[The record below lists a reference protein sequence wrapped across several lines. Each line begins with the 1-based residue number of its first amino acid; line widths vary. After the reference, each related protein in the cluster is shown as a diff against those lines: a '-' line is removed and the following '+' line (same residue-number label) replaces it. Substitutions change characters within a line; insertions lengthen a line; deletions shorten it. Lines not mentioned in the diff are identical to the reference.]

1 MQSIKDMLAESGMS
15 EGGKSESFKVKE
27 GTNKI
32 RICSDFIFHESTYK
46 GTKSK
51 KFVCWVID
59 RADGKV
65 KPYFAPYTIVKALS
79 KYQEDEEYAWEEF
92 PMTRDLIIDA
102 KDAGTKEVDYQC
114 HLSLK
119 ETPLTAVEQAD
130 LEEKGS
136 IVDLVEK
143 IKEKQDKET
152 PSDELPAIK
161 IDDEPNESVLDD
173 LNPLMD

>member
-15 EGGKSESFKVKE
+15 EGKSESFKVKE

-32 RICSDFIFHESTYK
+32 RVCSGLIFHESSYK

-59 RADGKV
+59 RADEKV
-65 KPYFAPYTIVKALS
+65 KPYFAPYTIVKTLA
-79 KYQEDEEYAWEEF
+79 KYQQDEEYAWEEF

-119 ETPLTAVEQAD
+119 ESPLTEVEKAD
-130 LEEKGS
+130 LKLKGS
-136 IVDLVEK
+136 IEDFVEK
-143 IKEKQDKET
+143 IKAKQDKVDEGT
-152 PSDELPAIK
+152 PEEEPPAEALTPF
-161 IDDEPNESVLDD
+161 DD
-173 LNPLMD
+173 

>member
-1 MQSIKDMLAESGMS
+1 MQSLRDMLAESGMS

-32 RICSDFIFHESTYK
+32 RICSDFIFHESIFK

-79 KYQEDEEYAWEEF
+79 KYQEDEDYHWVDA

-130 LEEKGS
+130 LEQKGS
-136 IVDLVEK
+136 IEAFIEK
-143 IKEKQDKET
+143 IKEKQEKENPT
-152 PSDELPAIK
+152 EPVIDA
-161 IDDEPNESVLDD
+161 DDEPNESVLDD

>member
-1 MQSIKDMLAESGMS
+1 MQSLKDMLAESGMS
-15 EGGKSESFKVKE
+15 DGGKSESFKIKE

-32 RICSDFIFHESTYK
+32 RVCSDFIFHESSFK
-46 GTKSK
+46 GTKNK

-119 ETPLTAVEQAD
+119 ESKLTDVELAD
-130 LEEKGS
+130 LEQKGS
-136 IVDLVEK
+136 IKDLIER
-143 IKEKQDKET
+143 IKEKQEKENPT
-152 PSDELPAIK
+152 EPVIDA
-161 IDDEPNESVLDD
+161 DDEPSDSDLDN

>member
-1 MQSIKDMLAESGMS
+1 MQSLRDMLAASGIT
-15 EGGKSESFKVKE
+15 EGKSESFKVKE

-32 RICSDFIFHESTYK
+32 RVCSELIFHESVYN
-46 GTKSK
+46 GTATK

-59 RADGKV
+59 RADKKV
-65 KPYFAPYTIVKALS
+65 KPYFAPYTIVKTLS
-79 KYQEDEEYAWEEF
+79 KYQQDEEYAWEDF

-119 ETPLTAVEQAD
+119 ESPLTEIEKAD
-130 LEEKGS
+130 LEQKGS
-136 IVDLVEK
+136 IEDFIEK
-143 IKEKQDKET
+143 IKEKQGKEPPVEPT
-152 PSDELPAIK
+152 VNSE
-161 IDDEPNESVLDD
+161 DEPSASVLDD

>member
-1 MQSIKDMLAESGMS
+1 MQSLKDMLAESGMS

-32 RICSDFIFHESTYK
+32 RVCSDFVFHESSFK

-59 RADGKV
+59 RADQKV

-79 KYQEDEEYAWEEF
+79 KYQEDEDYRWEDF

-119 ETPLTAVEQAD
+119 ETPLTAVEKAD
-130 LEEKGS
+130 LETKGS
-136 IVDLVEK
+136 IEDFIEK
-143 IKEKQDKET
+143 IKEKQEKENPT
-152 PSDELPAIK
+152 EPVISA
-161 IDDEPNESVLDD
+161 DDEPSEYDLDNI
-173 LNPLMD
+173 NPLMD